1 MPRTLAA
8 TATHPQEEWVGEA
21 GLAGLTAF
29 DAANSGEPALNRGG
43 IYDVELPGG
52 RRPVVIV
59 TRERAIPLLAN
70 VTVAAVTGTVR
81 DLPTEVPLGPEHGLQ
96 RDCVV
101 NCDNLFTIPK
111 RALGS
116 RRGELDAEALDRLRD
131 ALRIALDV
139 D

>member
-1 MPRTLAA
+1 M
-8 TATHPQEEWVGEA
+8 
-21 GLAGLTAF
+21 
-29 DAANSGEPALNRGG
+29 
-43 IYDVELPGG
+43 
-52 RRPVVIV
+52 IV
-59 TRERAIPLLAN
+59 TRQQAIPVLAN

-81 DLPTEVPLGPEHGLQ
+81 DLPTEVPLGAAHGLT
-96 RDCVV
+96 RECVV

-116 RRGELDAEALDRLRD
+116 RRGELDPESLERLRN

>member
-1 MPRTLAA
+1 M
-8 TATHPQEEWVGEA
+8 
-21 GLAGLTAF
+21 
-29 DAANSGEPALNRGG
+29 
-43 IYDVELPGG
+43 
-52 RRPVVIV
+52 
-59 TRERAIPLLAN
+59 LAN

-81 DLPTEVPLGPEHGLQ
+81 DLPTEVPLGPAHGLA

-116 RRGELDAEALDRLRD
+116 QRGELDTESLEQLRV

-139 D
+139 E

>member
-1 MPRTLAA
+1 M
-8 TATHPQEEWVGEA
+8 
-21 GLAGLTAF
+21 
-29 DAANSGEPALNRGG
+29 
-43 IYDVELPGG
+43 
-52 RRPVVIV
+52 IV

-70 VTVAAVTGTVR
+70 VTVAAVTATVR
-81 DLPTEVPLGPEHGLQ
+81 NLPTEVSLGREHGLAG
-96 RDCVV
+96 DSVV

-116 RRGELDAEALDRLRD
+116 MRGELDPPSLERLRD